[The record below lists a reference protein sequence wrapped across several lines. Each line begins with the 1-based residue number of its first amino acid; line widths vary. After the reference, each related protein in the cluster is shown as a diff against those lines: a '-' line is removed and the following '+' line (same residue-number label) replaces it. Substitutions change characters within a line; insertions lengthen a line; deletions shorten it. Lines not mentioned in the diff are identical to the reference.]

1 MQRDRLLDLQLRT
14 PRFLFWDT
22 KSQQIQLS
30 VWETRAAAGE
40 KKKKKKILKPRVKH
54 FLERWTGD
62 VFA

>member
-40 KKKKKKILKPRVKH
+40 KKKKKKNPQAKS
-54 FLERWTGD
+54 
-62 VFA
+62 